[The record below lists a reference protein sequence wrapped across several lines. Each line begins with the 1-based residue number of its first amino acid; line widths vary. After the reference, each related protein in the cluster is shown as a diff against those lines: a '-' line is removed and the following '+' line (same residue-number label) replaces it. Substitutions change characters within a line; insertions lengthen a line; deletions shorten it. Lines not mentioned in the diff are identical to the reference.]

1 MYYPLMMKHYRALA
15 AGFLLAASM
24 SAIAA
29 DASSSYPVKPVRV
42 LVGLAPGGA
51 VDIQARWFAQK
62 LGAEL
67 GRQFVIDNRA
77 GAGGLVAYQATT
89 SANADGYTL
98 LVVAPG
104 LTIAPALD
112 RPAIDPLK
120 DLAPISL
127 LTKAP
132 FVIVVAPSLPPKNLP
147 ELIAYAKAKPKEF
160 VMAASGRTAI
170 HLGAVWLSYAT
181 KSNMTIITYKGANPA
196 LIDVLAGQ
204 AHATFV
210 NVLSAVPHVKAGRL
224 RAIAVTSLE
233 RTTSM
238 PDVATVSESG
248 IPDYDVTT
256 WNGWAAPRGTPPTIV
271 RRLNEAL
278 VRAAAAPDIS
288 QRLAEDGGTA
298 VGSTPDAFRRHIADE
313 IARWKTLVQVSGMRA
328 D

>member
-1 MYYPLMMKHYRALA
+1 MITKHYRGLALA
-15 AGFLLAASM
+15 ALLACASVG
-24 SAIAA
+24 AIAT
-29 DASSSYPVKPVRV
+29 DVSTSYPVKPVRV

-51 VDIQARWFAQK
+51 VDVQARWFAQK
-62 LGAEL
+62 LGVEL

-120 DLAPISL
+120 ELAPISL

-132 FVIVVAPSLPPKNLP
+132 FVIVVAPSLPPKTLP
-147 ELIAYAKAKPKEF
+147 ELIAYAKAKPNEF

-181 KSNMTIITYKGANPA
+181 KSNLTIITYKGANPA

-233 RTTSM
+233 RSTAM
-238 PDVATVSESG
+238 PDLATVAESG

-256 WNGWAAPRGTPPTIV
+256 WNGWAAPGGTPAAIV
-271 RRLNEAL
+271 RRLNQQL
-278 VRAAAAPDIS
+278 VKAAAAPDIS
-288 QRLAEDGGTA
+288 QRLAEDGGKA
-298 VGSTPDAFRRHIADE
+298 VGTSPDEFRRHIADE
-313 IARWKTLVQVSGMRA
+313 ITRWKALVKVSGIRIE
-328 D
+328 

>member
-1 MYYPLMMKHYRALA
+1 MITKHYRGLALA
-15 AGFLLAASM
+15 ALLACASVG
-24 SAIAA
+24 AIAT
-29 DASSSYPVKPVRV
+29 DVSTSYPVKPVRV

-51 VDIQARWFAQK
+51 VDVQARWFAQK
-62 LGAEL
+62 LGVEL

-120 DLAPISL
+120 ELAPISL

-132 FVIVVAPSLPPKNLP
+132 FVIVVAPSLPPKTLP
-147 ELIAYAKAKPKEF
+147 ELIAYAKAKPNEF

-181 KSNMTIITYKGANPA
+181 KSNLTIITYKGANPA

-233 RTTSM
+233 RSTAM
-238 PDVATVSESG
+238 PDLATVAESG

-256 WNGWAAPRGTPPTIV
+256 WNGWAAPGGTPAAIV
-271 RRLNEAL
+271 RRLNQQL
-278 VRAAAAPDIS
+278 VKAAAAPDIS
-288 QRLAEDGGTA
+288 QRLAEDGGKA
-298 VGSTPDAFRRHIADE
+298 VGTSPDELTSHRRRDHALE
-313 IARWKTLVQVSGMRA
+313 GACEGQRY
-328 D
+328 